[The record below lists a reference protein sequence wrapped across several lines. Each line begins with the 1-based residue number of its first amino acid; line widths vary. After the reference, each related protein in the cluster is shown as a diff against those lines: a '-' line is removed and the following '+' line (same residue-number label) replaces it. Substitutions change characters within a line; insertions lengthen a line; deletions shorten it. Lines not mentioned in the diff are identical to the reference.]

1 MDKHTPSGTQ
11 AAALLRHTVQ
21 GEPDTYTMDRR
32 RQEQQGSATREATVA
47 RSDQAIRSERDR
59 RAQAENDARFG
70 RPSALTEPYRLPVL
84 ETDQFRV
91 VEPDG
96 TEDPLA
102 SIDEPLQSPPAK
114 RK

>member
-1 MDKHTPSGTQ
+1 MENHASGTQ

-21 GEPDTYTMDRR
+21 GEPDTYTMERR
-32 RQEQQGSATREATVA
+32 RQEQQGNANREATTA
-47 RSDQAIRSERDR
+47 RSDQAIRGERER

-70 RPSALTEPYRLPVL
+70 RPSALTEQYRLPVL

-102 SIDEPLQSPPAK
+102 SIDDGLQPVPPAK
-114 RK
+114 K